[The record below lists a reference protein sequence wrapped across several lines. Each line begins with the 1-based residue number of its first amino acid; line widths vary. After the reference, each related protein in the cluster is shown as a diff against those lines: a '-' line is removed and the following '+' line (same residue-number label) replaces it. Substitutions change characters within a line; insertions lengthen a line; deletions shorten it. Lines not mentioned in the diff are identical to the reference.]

1 MNYCRR
7 IVFFFFAKENPFE
20 QIKFPLKV
28 SLSVLSRLKYRF
40 VREYFFYNGELK
52 FEHFICVKF
61 FFILVAL
68 KNYILRKK
76 EKKIEI
82 LTIHFI
88 IYRVGTKKRIRNFN
102 IHVLY

>member
-1 MNYCRR
+1 MQKNS
-7 IVFFFFAKENPFE
+7 FFFFAKENPFE

-40 VREYFFYNGELK
+40 VREYFFYNDELK